1 MGDRPFFDG
10 RRTISGSRLLSGA
23 RCCRCVVQA
32 VLGGLAEYAGFGGE
46 AVVGG
51 EHLDV
56 DLIGHLHPAH
66 GLGAQDL
73 HTQYI
78 RVGHTAVI
86 QLVVLADE
94 GLAFISQFGCK
105 WHRESL
111 PIV

>member
-1 MGDRPFFDG
+1 MTAAERSAALVCFLVPDAADVQR
-10 RRTISGSRLLSGA
+10 
-23 RCCRCVVQA
+23 VVQA

-66 GLGAQDL
+66 GLGAQNL